1 VKRTLELAVLVAAV
15 ALPGAAR
22 PDGYLESGFRLSTL
36 VSIGW
41 DTVVPQQDLRDFVD
55 RRTFRGCQ
63 FELGF
68 GVARHFSLGLA
79 GSWNWLSQGFPTG
92 SLLLP
97 DGAISGK
104 AYRRVQLTELRGTA
118 HWYLTN
124 GPLQPYLGTA
134 LGGGRHETYVAVAEV
149 VRTSS
154 GWHAAAEPRAGL
166 LWTVRP
172 GLAVDLQARYVFTN
186 ARIGDARDARW
197 LAIDLGLALY

>member
-1 VKRTLELAVLVAAV
+1 VTRILELALLTAALV
-15 ALPGAAR
+15 LPGAAR

-55 RRTFRGCQ
+55 RRSFRGGQ
-63 FELGF
+63 LELGF
-68 GVARHFSLGLA
+68 GVARHFSLGLS
-79 GSWNWLSQGFPTG
+79 GSWSWLSQRFPTG

-104 AYRRVQLTELRGTA
+104 AYRRAQLTELRGTA

-124 GPLQPYLGTA
+124 GPLQPYLGVA
-134 LGGGRHETYVAVAEV
+134 LGGGRYDTYVAVADV
-149 VRTSS
+149 TRTSS
-154 GWHAAAEPRAGL
+154 GWHAAGEPRAGL

-172 GLAVDLQARYVFTN
+172 GLAVHLQGRYVFTN

-197 LAIDLGLALY
+197 LALDLGLALY